1 MIRWLAR
8 AALVL
13 AAVAALAVALIWSFG
28 PMEPMNLTRKTP
40 ALAPGTDLDAH
51 FAAAEA
57 RFADIRQPD
66 TRKRVIW
73 AGAPGAQTDLAVLY
87 IHGFSATSEEIRP
100 VPQEVARAL
109 GANLV
114 LTRLAGHG
122 RSGAAMAEVTAE
134 DWMADVDEALDAA
147 RIAGREVLVIA
158 TSTGA
163 TLATAAALD
172 PERMRQVK
180 GMVFVSPNFGL
191 FSPAARILTWPGVR
205 WWGPY
210 VFGRTRAWEPR
221 KPLQARYWTTS
232 YPSVSVL
239 PMAAL
244 VKHVMA
250 QDLSAARVPLLVF
263 QSRADQVVS
272 PERTAEAAARWGGPV
287 TLDWVQL
294 GPDDDPYAHGI
305 MGDILSPGQTE
316 AGIARITGWA
326 RGL

>member
-1 MIRWLAR
+1 MIRWLGR
-8 AALVL
+8 ALLALAGL
-13 AAVAALAVALIWSFG
+13 AALAVALIWSFG
-28 PMEPMNLTRKTP
+28 PVEPMDLARKAAP
-40 ALAPGTDLDAH
+40 LAPGTDLDAH
-51 FAAAEA
+51 FATAEA
-57 RFADIRQPD
+57 RFDDIREPD

-73 AGAPGAQTDLAVLY
+73 AKEAGAQTDLAVLY

-100 VPQEVARAL
+100 VPHEVARAL

-122 RSGAAMAEVTAE
+122 RTGQAMAEVSAE

-172 PERMRQVK
+172 PARMERVRA
-180 GMVFVSPNFGL
+180 MVFVSPNFGL
-191 FSPAARILTWPGVR
+191 YSPAARILTWPAVR
-205 WWGPY
+205 WWGPK
-210 VFGRTRAWEPR
+210 VFGQTRGWEPR
-221 KPLQARYWTTS
+221 TPLQARYWTTS

-250 QDLSAARVPLLVF
+250 QDLSAASVPLLVF

-272 PERTAEAAARWGGPV
+272 PDRTAEAVARWGGPATLEWV
-287 TLDWVQL
+287 TL
-294 GPDDDPYAHGI
+294 GPGDDPSAHGI
-305 MGDILSPGQTE
+305 MGDILSPGQTQ
-316 AGIARITGWA
+316 AGITRILDWA
-326 RGL
+326 ATL